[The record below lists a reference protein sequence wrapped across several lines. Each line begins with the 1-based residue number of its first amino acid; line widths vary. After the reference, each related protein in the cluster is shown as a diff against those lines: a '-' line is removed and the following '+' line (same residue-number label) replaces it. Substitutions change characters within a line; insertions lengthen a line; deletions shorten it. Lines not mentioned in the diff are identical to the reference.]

1 MTDSVSPI
9 STAVLPTSVRV
20 VGPPTRG
27 GDAGS
32 DPPADPPVDDPRGN
46 SSPEGGEV
54 LPLSDE
60 ATTQSAALAVERL
73 NELLTTA
80 ERRVRFRIDEE
91 SGKTLIFVV
100 DAATGEIVRQIPADQ
115 LLTLARRVG
124 VPGAIL
130 DAQV

>member
-1 MTDSVSPI
+1 MSDSISPI

-20 VGPPTRG
+20 PGPPGR

-32 DPPADPPVDDPRGN
+32 SLPVENSRGN

-54 LPLSDE
+54 LPLSD
-60 ATTQSAALAVERL
+60 AAAKQAAALAVEHL
-73 NELLTTA
+73 NELLRAA
-80 ERRVRFRIDEE
+80 ERRVRFQIDEE

-100 DAATGEIVRQIPADQ
+100 DAATGEIVRQIPPNQ